1 MPVRRLKD
9 YDPDQLETLKIKL
22 LRLGMPERPFDNF
35 DEYGLRWPT
44 EWLNEVGLTVVL
56 FPLEWQVQYVD
67 RICDQ
72 ALKDADND
80 LINESLSATEAERV
94 DSDLWNATAI
104 GNLAAFATRAQ
115 WPDQRNKALA
125 LLDKMEDFWRK
136 KLITMLGN

>member
-44 EWLNEVGLTVVL
+44 EWLNEVGLTVAL
-56 FPLEWQVQYVD
+56 FPLEWQASYVD
-67 RICDQ
+67 VVCDR
-72 ALKDADND
+72 ALNDADNEF
-80 LINESLSATEAERV
+80 INQQLDVCEEEGR
-94 DSDLWNATAI
+94 DPELWNATGI
-104 GNLAAFATRAQ
+104 GNLAAFATRAK
-115 WPDQRNKALA
+115 WPDQRNRALA
-125 LLDKMEDFWRK
+125 VLDKMEDFWRK